1 MFQRALEETKLA
13 LAEAKD
19 AERAAIQS
27 FQDKTAKLEA
37 YAKVFCIENFYG
49 TNLMVEIVEKIL
61 PWSFSDAFR
70 FIPLVLFIKLLHM
83 HILTYLFLICNE
95 LDEIFSVPQ
104 ACKKMSRHFGQMQAV
119 QEQVFF
125 FFLILTLHMFSALII
140 L

>member
-49 TNLMVEIVEKIL
+49 TNLMVEIVEKNT
-61 PWSFSDAFR
+61 A
-70 FIPLVLFIKLLHM
+70 LV
-83 HILTYLFLICNE
+83 
-95 LDEIFSVPQ
+95 IF
-104 ACKKMSRHFGQMQAV
+104 
-119 QEQVFF
+119 
-125 FFLILTLHMFSALII
+125 
-140 L
+140 